1 MQEQRFQAGLGNVH
15 IVQLGS
21 GRLRGGDD
29 AGNERAAAV
38 GINVGGDVVGGAH
51 FGDARQ
57 ASQDG
62 EQFLRRAVEAQA
74 QQVAAGN
81 GGFQF
86 LWRALRDDAAVVD
99 DGQAVAQGIG
109 YLRSEEHTS
118 ELQSPC
124 N

>member
-1 MQEQRFQAGLGNVH
+1 MQEQRFKAGLGNVD
-15 IVQLGS
+15 IVQLGAGS
-21 GRLRGGDD
+21 LRRGDD
-29 AGNERAAAV
+29 RGDERAAAV
-38 GINVGGDVVGGAH
+38 GIDVGGNVVGGAH

-62 EQFLRRAVEAQA
+62 EQFLGGAVEAQA

-109 YLRSEEHTS
+109 FSHV
-118 ELQSPC
+118 
-124 N
+124 